1 MDSTVKPAKRKRCP
15 AKTAAS
21 APPVVDDKV
30 VDVERQE
37 KLARLKK
44 SLDDGT
50 YRVSTEEV
58 ARKVIE
64 YMRKPK
70 D

>member
-1 MDSTVKPAKRKRCP
+1 MDPIGKPAKRKRIP
-15 AKTAAS
+15 AKTTAS
-21 APPVVDDKV
+21 TPPVVDDKA
-30 VDVERQE
+30 VDPERQE

-50 YRVSTEEV
+50 YRVSSEEV

-64 YMRKPK
+64 YMREPK
-70 D
+70 G